1 MLPLQQFLWTLHLA
15 YMFEPPVESNNEE
28 IRLKIAHSDKLCAH
42 VNSWQLFLTLHHP
55 LSLTDENF

>member
-28 IRLKIAHSDKLCAH
+28 IRLKNAHSDKLCAH
-42 VNSWQLFLTLHHP
+42 VNSWQLF
-55 LSLTDENF
+55 